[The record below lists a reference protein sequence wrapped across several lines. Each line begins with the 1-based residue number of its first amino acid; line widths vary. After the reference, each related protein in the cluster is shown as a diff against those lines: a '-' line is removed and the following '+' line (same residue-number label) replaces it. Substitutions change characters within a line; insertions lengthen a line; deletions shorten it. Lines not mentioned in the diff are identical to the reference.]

1 MRKIILISDSG
12 GSKEK
17 IRVILMGV
25 ELVTFWYLIHML
37 HH

>member
-25 ELVTFWYLIHML
+25 ELVTFWSRIQML